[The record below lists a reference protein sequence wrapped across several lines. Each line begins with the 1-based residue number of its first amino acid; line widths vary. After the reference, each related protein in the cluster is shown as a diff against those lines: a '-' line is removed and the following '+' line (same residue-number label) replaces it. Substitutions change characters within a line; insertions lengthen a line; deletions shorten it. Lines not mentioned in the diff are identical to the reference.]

1 MQEREWEQARSE
13 PLTYPL
19 TELKALNWAAV
30 AEEERA
36 AQGKEKEA
44 IA

>member
-1 MQEREWEQARSE
+1 MQEREWEQAPSE
-13 PLTYPL
+13 PIRNPL
-19 TELKALNWAAV
+19 TELKKRIRAAV

-36 AQGKEKEA
+36 AQGKEKET